1 MNHVAQKRIARLLGR
16 LGWHEAVDWSMKTAR
31 DIGDHHEGLLKDR
44 FLAAVR
50 RINLRDGQ
58 PWLDPGRL
66 EQVWEELTRRIPMD
80 MVEGNRKVLEVLQ
93 SGVDVE
99 GLSDWDGGRRQV
111 VRLVDWDAP
120 GANEFLL
127 VTGHPVERPRD
138 GGVSD
143 IRLDAVGYV
152 NGIPFVVAAVAS
164 LVGGVRDAVDALRS
178 WTGERA
184 LAPDRSV
191 PELFRYVQVLVA
203 TDGVGAKLGTVTS
216 RPEDFAVWRTTLPV
230 AEDEVRAE
238 LSVPGPLSE
247 LETLLAGALR
257 PAHLLDLV
265 RNFSVCTHRSGTDNR
280 IVARHQQF
288 KAVHAMVF
296 RLRHGVS
303 PQDRG
308 GLLWHTQGAGKTL
321 TMTFLVR
328 KIRTTR
334 GLEDLMVMVVSDRL
348 DLRRQL
354 TPVLRLS
361 GEKVKVLTSS
371 REARRHLTRG
381 VPGVFQMMIQQA
393 RRDDAGPRT
402 VTGLAGDSEGV
413 EFATTVLNKS
423 SRILLLVDEAHR
435 TQSGTFHQRLR
446 ASVPNAAMIGFTGTP
461 IVRSFKQ
468 TTRSLFGI
476 TVDHYGLT
484 EAETDRTIVPIRYEG
499 RHLPGHLIDRVQL
512 DLAME
517 REMGGGP
524 AVVALREIL
533 ESRDLIEA
541 KARDMLAHWVLTG
554 LPDGFKAQVV
564 AVSRLAAVRY
574 GEALGKARD
583 ALLAAA
589 RLHRQDEGAHDGF
602 EAPVLAMANRFR
614 RLLARVEF
622 ATVISHRDGD
632 PEDWRRWTASEAHKE
647 HTDRFV
653 APFSTPVPAPFS
665 RAEPRYTDDTPWA
678 EHDRT
683 KYARDDAFSDES
695 GPAPIAFL
703 VVQSMLLTG
712 FDAPL
717 EQALYIDRSIRD
729 AELLQAVART
739 NRTARNK
746 RHGLVVDYVGII
758 DNLGRALA
766 DYDQEDLT
774 GMREELLDHELPRLV
789 SAAKCMRDLLVEL
802 DIDMIESEEGRSEML
817 HLLEDP
823 RTRRRFDAAVEDL
836 LLGVERLLPRDEALE
851 HLDLAR
857 AVYDVQWHARRL
869 FRDTQLGQQDVY
881 RHSALLRELLD
892 EHVRAGQAGQQVPP
906 VEITTPGFME
916 AVDAIRS
923 GRDRARE
930 LEYAL
935 RHHLERVSAT
945 DPIRAQSISEQIDD
959 LLRRLNDSWEE
970 LAEALR
976 ELVEQ
981 TLAPEADILALG
993 LAPHTEGP
1001 IYSIMEQV
1009 LAQELGTASEP
1020 GLAVTVARELVVL
1033 IREGVRPPHF
1043 PQSNYLQKALRVGV
1057 RELLIDR
1064 CMLGRAAAAT
1074 AAATIVQV
1082 VCADIE
1088 HFRED

>member
-1 MNHVAQKRIARLLGR
+1 MDHVAQARIVRLLQR
-16 LGWHEAVDWSMKTAR
+16 LGWNETVDWSMKTAR
-31 DIGDHHEGLLKDR
+31 DIGEHHEGLLKDR

-111 VRLVDWDAP
+111 VQLVDWDAS

-178 WTGERA
+178 WTGERM

-191 PELFRYVQVLVA
+191 PSLFRYVQVLVA

-238 LSVPGPLSE
+238 LSVPGSLSE

-265 RNFSVCTHRSGTDNR
+265 RNFSVFTHRSGTDNR

-288 KAVHAMVF
+288 QAVHAMIF
-296 RLRHGVS
+296 RLLTGAS

-328 KIRTTR
+328 KLRTTK

-371 REARRHLTRG
+371 LEARRHLTRG

-393 RRDDAGPRT
+393 RKDDAGPRT

-413 EFATTVLNKS
+413 EFAATVLNKS
-423 SRILLLVDEAHR
+423 ERILLLVDEAHR

-461 IVRSFKQ
+461 IVRSFKR

-484 EAETDRTIVPIRYEG
+484 EAERDRTIVPIRYEG

-574 GEALGKARD
+574 AKALGKARD

-589 RLHRQDEGAHDGF
+589 GLHLHDEGAHDGF

-614 RLLARVEF
+614 WLLARIEF

-653 APFSTPVPAPFS
+653 APFPAP
-665 RAEPRYTDDTPWA
+665 APQAGPRYTDDTPWA
-678 EHDRT
+678 KH
-683 KYARDDAFSDES
+683 ARDDAFSDES

-746 RHGLVVDYVGII
+746 RYGLVVDYVGII

-774 GMREELLDHELPRLV
+774 GMQEELLDHELPRLV
-789 SAAKCMRDLLVEL
+789 SAAKRMRDLLVEL
-802 DIDMIESEEGRSEML
+802 RIESIESEEGRSEML

-823 RTRRRFDAAVEDL
+823 RTRRRFDAAVEGL
-836 LLGVERLLPRDEALE
+836 LLGVERVLPRDAALE

-857 AVYDVQWHARRL
+857 AVYDVQWNARRL

-881 RHSALLRELLD
+881 RHSALLRDLLD
-892 EHVRAGQAGQQVPP
+892 EHVRAGQAGQRVPP

-935 RHHLERVSAT
+935 RYHLEYLSAT
-945 DPIRAQSISEQIDD
+945 DPVRAQSISEQIDD
-959 LLRRLNDSWEE
+959 LLRRLDDSWEE

-976 ELVEQ
+976 ALVEQ

-1009 LAQELGTASEP
+1009 LAQELGSAGEP
-1020 GLAVTVARELVVL
+1020 GLAVTVTRELVVL

-1064 CMLGRAAAAT
+1064 CMLGRTAAAT
-1074 AAATIVQV
+1074 AAAMIVQV